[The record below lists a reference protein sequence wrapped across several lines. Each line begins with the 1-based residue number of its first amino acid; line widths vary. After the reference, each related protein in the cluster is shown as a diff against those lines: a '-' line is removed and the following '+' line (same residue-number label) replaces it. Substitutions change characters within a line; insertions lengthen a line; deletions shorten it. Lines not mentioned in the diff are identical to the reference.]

1 MTGRPA
7 ALAFAA
13 LILSGCTRIEIV
25 DDGLGYERRQAE
37 LARFTSWDLS
47 GGIIVDTGEDRGQS
61 RFTWR
66 QRDNRLELEINGRL
80 GVGRAL
86 IEGDESSL
94 MIQARGE
101 TRVLTDPER
110 ELSEMLGWWMPVT
123 SAEHWLLGRPDPD
136 YPGQTLPGVFDTV
149 ATLTQRD
156 WQIAYDQ
163 YQLVDGRLVP
173 ERITLTHAPLELR
186 LRITDFEPVI
196 GEP

>member
-1 MTGRPA
+1 MTRRPA
-7 ALAFAA
+7 ALVLTA
-13 LILSGCTRIEIV
+13 LTLAGCTRIEIV
-25 DDGLGYERRQAE
+25 DDGLNFERRQAE
-37 LARFTSWDLS
+37 LAGITNWDLQ
-47 GGIIVDTGEDRGQS
+47 GGIVIDTGEDRGQS
-61 RFTWR
+61 RFSWR
-66 QRDNRLELEINGRL
+66 QRADRLELEINGRL

-94 MIQARGE
+94 TIRARGE

-136 YPGQTLPGVFDTV
+136 YPDRRLPGPYDTL

-156 WQIAYDQ
+156 WQISYDQ

-186 LRITDFEPVI
+186 LRITDFEPVF